1 MDNIAFDLRQLR
13 TFISVVESGSF
24 SQAAK
29 QLNQTQSAVS
39 QLIQSLELALDSKL
53 LDRSKRP
60 IQLTISG
67 RELYE
72 QGSKLLIESRKLQ
85 DWMHSIEKG
94 KLPRLRLGMV
104 DSVTQLA
111 GIEILK
117 YLQPK
122 VAHVH
127 QVTGTAPELLA
138 SLQAGKSDIIITMSN
153 QDVPQGLA
161 MMPLL
166 NEQYVIVTPKDWP
179 QKDIKNLAGNQPYI
193 GYENWTPTGT
203 QTNNWLKWRNINVT
217 SQYSLDRADNVLG
230 MVAEGLGWS
239 LTTPTFLAR
248 QINLL
253 EHLDC
258 HPLPPPSM
266 IRQLVVISRKGESE
280 SLLQQFVTDVRD
292 IILNQKVFEV
302 QRRWEWMSVGLETN
316 PAH

>member
-1 MDNIAFDLRQLR
+1 MDSIAFDLRQLR
-13 TFISVVESGSF
+13 TFVTVVESGSF

-39 QLIQSLELALDSKL
+39 QLIQSLELALESKL

-60 IQLTISG
+60 IQLTMSG

-72 QGSKLLIESRKLQ
+72 QGGKLLLESRKLQ

-111 GIEILK
+111 GIELLR

-122 VAHVH
+122 VAHIH

-138 SLQAGKSDIIITMSN
+138 SLQAGKSDIIITMAN
-153 QDVPQGLA
+153 QDIPQELA
-161 MMPLL
+161 MLPLL
-166 NEQYVIVTPKDWP
+166 NEQYVIVTPKDW
-179 QKDIKNLAGNQPYI
+179 QHCDIKALAKSKPYI

-203 QTNNWLKWRNINVT
+203 QTNNWLRWRNINVK

-230 MVAEGLGWS
+230 MVAQGLGWS
-239 LTTPTFLAR
+239 LTTPTFLGR
-248 QINLL
+248 QLALL
-253 EHLDC
+253 DQLEC
-258 HPLPPPSM
+258 QPLPAPT
-266 IRQLVVISRKGESE
+266 ITRQLVVISRKGESE
-280 SLLQQFVTDVRD
+280 DLLEKFVADVRD

-302 QRRWEWMSVGLETN
+302 QRRWDWMSVGLNKARDE
-316 PAH
+316 